1 MHRIKDL
8 ISSTQEIISQTH
20 SLYCQGNWS
29 SQLSPAFLRS
39 QMLMAKPDSKFPLL
53 LFAYFS
59 KIFWARRKTEERMEP
74 YFPSLISWGNKLRAL
89 PPRWR
94 LRQDQ
99 EMWMHSWV
107 RGVWW
112 SISGRGAGLGKA
124 QHSGY
129 HNRGES
135 WTLVSGT
142 AAHRT
147 VPSWG
152 SFLWGHR
159 PPSMGRNAFPQL
171 HKHWPPLCPV
181 LFYFMIPF

>member
-20 SLYCQGNWS
+20 SLNWQGNGS
-29 SQLSPAFLRS
+29 SQLSPAFLKS

-53 LFAYFS
+53 LFACFS

-89 PPRWR
+89 PPHWR

-129 HNRGES
+129 H
-135 WTLVSGT
+135 LVI
-142 AAHRT
+142 
-147 VPSWG
+147 
-152 SFLWGHR
+152 
-159 PPSMGRNAFPQL
+159 PPSGVTFCFQYQCHVWLDGFWCWSLGILPFQL
-171 HKHWPPLCPV
+171 L
-181 LFYFMIPF
+181 PFRRVNIVIFSQWKFLHL